1 MSSPASGTT
10 AAATTGATAES
21 GPSTRIR
28 DGPNTAYAIS
38 GSIVA

>member
-1 MSSPASGTT
+1 MSSPASGTMT
-10 AAATTGATAES
+10 AATTGATAES

-28 DGPNTAYAIS
+28 DGPNTVYATS